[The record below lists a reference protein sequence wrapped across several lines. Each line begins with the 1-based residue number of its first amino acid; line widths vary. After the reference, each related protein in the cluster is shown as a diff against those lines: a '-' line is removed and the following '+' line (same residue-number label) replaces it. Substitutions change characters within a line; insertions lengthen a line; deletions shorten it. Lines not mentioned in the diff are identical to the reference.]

1 MLLKLLLNSL
11 FFLSKKVYIA
21 INQIKINFILKKIFI
36 FFIFLLFS
44 FSAQAK
50 VKSKDISFPKHFYV
64 EQIETCPYFLGSDK
78 FSSEI
83 TKERIKSLLNL
94 DWMSEW
100 AKGNSRSVNHEN
112 LSKPMKLF
120 SIATHNAVGEN
131 NKESINEAKKI
142 IVELAKKDF
151 LFNTISR
158 KELKEKP
165 RCWKDGNPEA
175 PCWYHAYEFARD
187 SFANLM
193 IIALYFKE
201 DLNEEE
207 FKIVNKYVEKMYKKF
222 IQPHQFIVDDK
233 GFYAMGNGG
242 IPNLVYSNWTNDKK
256 LAAKEFNFR
265 FKNIE
270 KVFYEDGYINNNSF
284 RGYRGLWYHSYGLN
298 SALGYLYLAKLWGA
312 KIPETVMKKVTKAAE
327 VLNLGIKDYE
337 KFSSRKY
344 DGDQLNNSY
353 KKKNARMHTH
363 QDALAIDT
371 LMEMV
376 VSVTLEDDR
385 RYLELRKE
393 RGMDALVG
401 FNANCIK

>member
-1 MLLKLLLNSL
+1 MKNIVI
-11 FFLSKKVYIA
+11 FL
-21 INQIKINFILKKIFI
+21 
-36 FFIFLLFS
+36 IFLLLS
-44 FSAQAK
+44 FPTKAK
-50 VKSKDISFPKHFYV
+50 VKSKDISFPKHFYT
-64 EQIETCPYFLGSDK
+64 ENIEVCSFIGDESFKSDY
-78 FSSEI
+78 
-83 TKERIKSLLNL
+83 TKSRIESLAKL

-100 AKGNSRSVNHEN
+100 AKGNSRSVNHKN
-112 LSKPMKLF
+112 LTGPMTLF
-120 SIATHNAVGEN
+120 AVTTHTAIGN
-131 NKESINEAKKI
+131 NDKNEIK
-142 IVELAKKDF
+142 LAKEILIKMAKADI
-151 LFNTISR
+151 LFDTISR

-187 SFANLM
+187 AFTNYL
-193 IIALYFKE
+193 IIAIYLKE
-201 DLNEEE
+201 YLNKKEL
-207 FKIVNKYVEKMYKKF
+207 KIVSKYVKKMHKKF
-222 IQPHQFIVDDK
+222 IKPHEFIVDDK

-312 KIPETVMKKVTKAAE
+312 KIPETVMKKVTKAAK

-344 DGDQLNNSY
+344 DGDQLNNKY

-371 LMEMV
+371 LMEIMTGV
-376 VSVTLEDDR
+376 KHEVDGIYLSKRPTKGIDD
-385 RYLELRKE
+385 LI
-393 RGMDALVG
+393 G

>member
-1 MLLKLLLNSL
+1 M
-11 FFLSKKVYIA
+11 
-21 INQIKINFILKKIFI
+21 KKIFI

-83 TKERIKSLLNL
+83 TKDRIKSLLNL

-112 LSKPMKLF
+112 LSKPMKSF

-131 NKESINEAKKI
+131 NKESINEAKQI

-151 LFNTISR
+151 LFNTIGK
-158 KELKEKP
+158 KELKNKP
-165 RCWKDGNPEA
+165 NCWANGDGNA

-187 SFANLM
+187 GFANLM
-193 IIALYFKE
+193 IIAIYLKE
-201 DLNEEE
+201 DLNKEE
-207 FKIVNKYVEKMYKKF
+207 FTILNKYIKKMYKKF
-222 IQPHQFIVDDK
+222 VQPDAFYDENK

-242 IPNLVYSNWTNDKK
+242 TPNLIFAHWSNDKK
-256 LAAKEFNFR
+256 LSAKEFNFR
-265 FKNIE
+265 FYQIDKL
-270 KVFYEDGYINNNSF
+270 FYEDGYINNNSF
-284 RGYRGLWYHSYGLN
+284 RGYRGLWYHSYGLY
-298 SALGYLYLAKLWGA
+298 SALGYIYLAKLWGV
-312 KIPETVMKKVTKAAE
+312 KVPDNVMNKVKKASE
-327 VLNLGIKDYE
+327 ILNLGITNYE
-337 KFSSRKY
+337 KFSSREY
-344 DGDQLNNSY
+344 DGEQNNNKY

-376 VSVTLEDDR
+376 VGVTLEDDP

-393 RGMDALVG
+393 RGMDDLVG